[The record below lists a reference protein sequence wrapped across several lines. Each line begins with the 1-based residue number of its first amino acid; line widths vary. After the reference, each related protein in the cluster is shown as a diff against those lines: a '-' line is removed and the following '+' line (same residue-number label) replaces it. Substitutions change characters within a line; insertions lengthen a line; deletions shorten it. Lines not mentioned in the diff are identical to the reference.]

1 MKATLS
7 NYRQSPRK
15 VRLLVDLVRGKSVE
29 SAITE
34 LSHASKRAA
43 MPLKKLLESA
53 VANALSAGAK
63 REELFIEHFTVD
75 KGVVLKRYRPGAR
88 GRSYPYHK
96 HTSQVRVSL
105 NNKPSLEKPR
115 GKNYDA

>member
-29 SAITE
+29 SALVE
-34 LSHASKRAA
+34 LTHANKRAA
-43 MPLKKLLESA
+43 LPLKKLIESA
-53 VANALSAGAK
+53 LSNALLSGAK
-63 REELFIEHFTVD
+63 REELFIERITVD

-88 GRSYPYHK
+88 GKSYPIHK
-96 HTSQVRVSL
+96 HTSQVHVSL
-105 NNKPSLEKPR
+105 ATHHH
-115 GKNYDA
+115 DA